1 MMTIRSDQMLLFS
14 KLARKRFEDQMVT
27 HMQIR
32 SRQGDCLPEPQLRER
47 VIALIASAESHQIDY
62 EDDVQH
68 YIELFFDRSP
78 DVFQDPDVNAIL
90 KSNDVSSSSK
100 VAFLNDTLSS
110 KGILDVQ

>member
-1 MMTIRSDQMLLFS
+1 MITIRPDQMLLFS
-14 KLARKRFEDQMVT
+14 KHAQKRFEDQMVA

-32 SRQGDCLPEPQLRER
+32 SRQGHSLPESQLRER

-78 DVFQDPDVNAIL
+78 DIFQDPEVNAIL
-90 KSNDVSSSSK
+90 KANDVSSSTK
-100 VAFLNDTLSS
+100 IAFLNDTLSS
-110 KGILDVQ
+110 NGIPDE